1 MIVVSR
7 KTGDRIYADELTEEQ
22 QKAAALAVFRA
33 FCQQNPEM
41 IREAVEEY
49 LREND

>member
-7 KTGDRIYADELTEEQ
+7 KTGELIYADPLTEEQ
-22 QKAAALAVFRA
+22 QKAAALAVFKA
-33 FCQQNPEM
+33 CCQLNKDV

-49 LREND
+49 LRENN